1 MFTLA
6 RRSPFEWM
14 DQVERQMNSMFGRFF
29 EPNGSSEAAWTPAC
43 EVYSRDGKIVVRC
56 DVAGVDPGDVHV
68 AVRGR
73 TLTISGERK
82 AAEEIPGED
91 YWYRGIAYG
100 SFERTVTLPEEVRGA
115 PVPGAGR
122 DHPTRE
128 RTTGLDLSESARPG
142 ARCPDAWGAAPS
154 RIGGFSELGRR

>member
-1 MFTLA
+1 MFALA

-56 DVAGVDPGDVHV
+56 DVPGVDPGDVHV

-82 AAEEIPGED
+82 ATEEIPGEA

-100 SFERTVTLPEEVRGA
+100 SFERTVTLPEEVATTAVRAMYKNGTLNIE
-115 PVPGAGR
+115 VPIAKELTAQTV
-122 DHPTRE
+122 PISVE
-128 RTTGLDLSESARPG
+128 QPAR
-142 ARCPDAWGAAPS
+142 AA
-154 RIGGFSELGRR
+154 